1 MEDVERVHVRAGGSR
16 IHRIMACPRSL
27 TAPESEAGDAAA
39 LGTTAHYVG
48 DRCLMTGCDADHP
61 SMLNCSVLGQKVTRE
76 MADAVQV
83 YVDYVRGVLVN
94 AKTAGVKAH
103 LFSERDVDWSKLAPP
118 EDMRGSADCIIVIP
132 EWRMLF
138 VIDYKNGVQAV
149 PFPNKQVRYYAIGA
163 LMSMPRE
170 LVKDIRTVQLVIVQ
184 PNVIPMYQGGP
195 VQIEEIDVGDLI
207 DFASDAMAAVKA
219 GQDPNAPAAP
229 GDHCK
234 YCGWAPDCAARS
246 EYAVTMAQSEFEVIT
261 DNDTV
266 PVATIPIERL
276 SAMALQAEQIVAR
289 AQAWLKDA
297 KDRLESELKAGTEV
311 PGWKMVEKRA
321 TRVWNNV
328 GDVKAWA
335 LDEGLSEADI
345 HTEPELKSPAQIES
359 LVGKKKLPKDLY
371 SSVSSGWNLVP
382 ATSPKDAARIS
393 ASDEFS
399 AM

>member
-1 MEDVERVHVRAGGSR
+1 VEETERVHVRAGGSR

-48 DRCLMTGCDADHP
+48 DRCIMTGCDADHP
-61 SMLNCSVLGQKVTRE
+61 SHLGCHVLGQLVTRE

-83 YVDYVRGVLVN
+83 YVDYVRGVLIN
-94 AKTAGVKAH
+94 AKQAGVKAH
-103 LFSERDVDWSKLAPP
+103 LFSERDVDWSKLQPP
-118 EDMRGSADCIIVIP
+118 EPMKGSADCIIVIP
-132 EWRMLF
+132 GWRMMF
-138 VIDYKNGVQAV
+138 VIDYKNGVQHV
-149 PFPNKQVRYYAIGA
+149 PFPNKQVRYYAVGA

-170 LVKDIRTVQLVIVQ
+170 LTKDIRTVQLVIVQ
-184 PNVIPMYQGGP
+184 PNAIPMYQGGP
-195 VQIEEIDVGDLI
+195 VQTEEIDVGDLI
-207 DFASDAMAAVKA
+207 DFASDAMAAVRA
-219 GQDPNAPAAP
+219 GQDANAPAIP

-234 YCGWAPDCAARS
+234 YCGWAPDCTARS
-246 EYAVTMAQSEFEVIT
+246 EYAVTQAQSEFEVLADDIK
-261 DNDTV
+261 V
-266 PVATIPIERL
+266 IPIEVL
-276 SAMALQAEQIVAR
+276 SAKALLAEQIIAR
-289 AQAWLKDA
+289 ASAWLKDA
-297 KDRLESELKAGTEV
+297 KDRLEGELKAGTDV

-321 TRVWNNV
+321 TRVWN
-328 GDVKAWA
+328 DEKALKAWA

-345 HTEPELKSPAQIES
+345 HTEPVLKSPAQIES
-359 LVGKKKLPKDLY
+359 LVGKKNLPKDLY